1 MSPSQVPLVVLTDQ
15 YPFDTGEEFFEQE
28 INYLAEQFERIW
40 IIPMRATSGAVKTR
54 RLPRNATAILLPLPP
69 TGTWKRRA
77 PRHAARLALGPGR
90 VEWGGSRASA
100 TRAIRELHY
109 AVDVLDRF
117 EALARTRAYREEL
130 AGRPLVAYGY
140 WLHHAGG
147 VAQML
152 RARHDAPVAAVSRAH
167 AYDVDEADAPQGHV
181 PGRRRL
187 VGGLDEIYPISR
199 YAESFLL
206 PYAQVS
212 DSARIEI
219 RHLGVPPIEGDG
231 GRQDPL
237 HIVSLSHLAP
247 YKRVDRLADA
257 VGVIAR
263 SGRAVRWTHLGESD
277 AARREALSAYAA
289 ERAPGARI
297 ELPGYVPNARAREL
311 LAGEGYTALVNT
323 SSGEGVPVSI
333 MEAMAA
339 GLPVVAT
346 DVGGTA
352 EIVHDGVNGR
362 LVSAEATGEEI
373 ASAILSLADASA
385 VDYAAMGAGSR
396 RTWEEGFNAPVQYAA
411 MAQRLRSL
419 ADGLEAGH
427 EGAAR

>member
-1 MSPSQVPLVVLTDQ
+1 MSQSQVPLVVLTDQ

-28 INYLAEQFERIW
+28 VHYLAEQFERIW
-40 IIPMRATSGAVKTR
+40 IVPMRATIGAAKTR
-54 RLPRNATAILLPLPP
+54 SLPPGATAILLPLPSS
-69 TGTWKRRA
+69 GAWKRRA
-77 PRHAARLALGPGR
+77 PRHAARLILGPGR
-90 VEWGGSRASA
+90 VEWAGARGSA

-117 EALARTRAYREEL
+117 DALRRTRAYREEL
-130 AGRPLVAYGY
+130 AGRPLIAYGY

-167 AYDVDEADAPQGHV
+167 AYDVDEADAPQRHV

-199 YAESFLL
+199 YAESFLT
-206 PYAQVS
+206 PYAREGS
-212 DSARIEI
+212 AARIEI

-257 VGVIAR
+257 VGAIAL
-263 SGRAVRWTHLGESD
+263 SGRPVRWTHLGESD
-277 AARREALSAYAA
+277 AVRRDALRAHAA

-297 ELPGYVPNARAREL
+297 DLPGYVPNERAREM
-311 LAGEGYTALVNT
+311 LAGEGYTVLVNT

-352 EIVHDGVNGR
+352 EIVRDGVNGR
-362 LVSAEATGEEI
+362 LVGADATGEEI
-373 ASAILSLADASA
+373 ASAILSVADAA
-385 VDYAAMGAGSR
+385 PRDYAALGAGAR
-396 RTWEEGFNAPVQYAA
+396 RTWEEGFGAPVQYAG
-411 MAQRLRSL
+411 MAERLRSL
-419 ADGLEAGH
+419 ADGLRGG
-427 EGAAR
+427 GA

>member
-1 MSPSQVPLVVLTDQ
+1 MSQSQVPLVVLTDH

-28 INYLAEQFERIW
+28 IHYLAERFERIW
-40 IIPMRATSGAVKTR
+40 IVPMRVTIGAVKTR
-54 RLPRNATAILLPLPP
+54 RLPRGTTAILLPLPP
-69 TGTWKRRA
+69 AATWKSRL
-77 PRHAARLALGPGR
+77 PRHTLRLLAGPGR
-90 VEWGGSRASA
+90 AEAGGIRRSA

-109 AVDVLDRF
+109 AVDILDRYD
-117 EALARTRAYREEL
+117 ALRRARAYREEL

-140 WLHHAGG
+140 WLHHAAG

-152 RARHDAPVAAVSRAH
+152 RALHGAPVAAVSRAH
-167 AYDVDEADAPQGHV
+167 AYDVDEADAPQRHV

-199 YAESFLL
+199 YAESFLV
-206 PYAQVS
+206 PYAREGGA
-212 DSARIEI
+212 ARIGI
-219 RHLGVPPIEGDG
+219 RHLGVPPIEGGG

-257 VGVIAR
+257 VGVIAG
-263 SGRAVRWTHLGESD
+263 SGRPVRWTHLGERD
-277 AARREALSAYAA
+277 AARRDALRAHAA

-297 ELPGYVPNARAREL
+297 DLPGYVPNERAREL
-311 LAGEGYTALVNT
+311 LAGEGYTVLVNT
-323 SSGEGVPVSI
+323 SSGEGIPVSI

-352 EIVHDGVNGR
+352 EIVRDGVNGR
-362 LVSAEATGEEI
+362 LVGADATREEI
-373 ASAILSLADASA
+373 ASAILSIADADPADYVALSA
-385 VDYAAMGAGSR
+385 CAR
-396 RTWEEGFNAPVQYAA
+396 RTWEEGFNAPVQYTS
-411 MAQRLRSL
+411 MAEHLRAL
-419 ADGLEAGH
+419 ADGLEG
-427 EGAAR
+427 GAR

>member
-1 MSPSQVPLVVLTDQ
+1 MSQSQVPLVVLTDQ

-28 INYLAEQFERIW
+28 IRYLAGQFERIW
-40 IIPMRATSGAVKTR
+40 IVPMRATIGAVKTR
-54 RLPRNATAILLPLPP
+54 RLPPGATAILLPLPSS
-69 TGTWKRRA
+69 GAWKRRA

-90 VEWGGSRASA
+90 VEWGGSRRSA
-100 TRAIRELHY
+100 TRAIRELHF

-117 EALARTRAYREEL
+117 DALVRTRAYREEL
-130 AGRPLVAYGY
+130 AGRPFIAYGY

-167 AYDVDEADAPQGHV
+167 AYDVDEADAPQRHV

-199 YAESFLL
+199 YAESFLA
-206 PYAQVS
+206 PYARG
-212 DSARIEI
+212 DAARIEI
-219 RHLGVPPIEGDG
+219 HHLGVPPIEGNG

-257 VGVIAR
+257 VGAIAR
-263 SGRAVRWTHLGESD
+263 SGRPVRWTHLGESD
-277 AARREALSAYAA
+277 AARRDALRAYAA

-297 ELPGYVPNARAREL
+297 DLPGYVPNERAREM
-311 LAGEGYTALVNT
+311 LAGEGYTVLVNT

-352 EIVHDGVNGR
+352 EIVRDGVNGR
-362 LVSAEATGEEI
+362 LVSAGATGEEI
-373 ASAILSLADASA
+373 ASAILGVADA
-385 VDYAAMGAGSR
+385 DAAEYTALVAGAR
-396 RTWEEGFNAPVQYAA
+396 RTWQEGFNAPVQYAS
-411 MAQRLRSL
+411 MAERLRSL
-419 ADGLEAGH
+419 ADGLQGG
-427 EGAAR
+427 GA